1 PALPGSS
8 AEVHPESLL
17 FAPPPGS
24 ASMSCDG
31 GLGSTTTDVRLPIEQ
46 LLGAAAPQIPL
57 EEPGF
62 LTEIRLGV
70 DSASVPRSDREVW
83 LPQSP
88 SAPNV
93 TAQAPESEPQS
104 RLTRK
109 QAMRAPPRTGQV
121 AARLLT
127 PPRRASGPSPAP

>member
-1 PALPGSS
+1 MVAPGPGVSWPNQGRFRRKLRS
-8 AEVHPESLL
+8 PRPRYS
-17 FAPPPGS
+17 FARPPGS

-46 LLGAAAPQIPL
+46 LPGAAAPQIPL

-70 DSASVPRSDREVW
+70 DSASVPRSDCEVW

-104 RLTRK
+104 RWTRK
-109 QAMRAPPRTGQV
+109 QT
-121 AARLLT
+121 
-127 PPRRASGPSPAP
+127 